1 MTVKNNVRNGKD
13 GRLSLKEEFK
23 KDGKEAVKG
32 KVKEV
37 EYRTIEWGKDAL
49 YFSYEP
55 NFLFLG
61 IVFNSNKQPK
71 LNVFLLPN
79 TLRSVIITGLIHWNL
94 NGGSSSL
101 QPRLK
106 V

>member
-61 IVFNSNKQPK
+61 RFFKSNQQLK
-71 LNVFLLPN
+71 LNVFFTGISN
-79 TLRSVIITGLIHWNL
+79 YSHNKKDQKIIH
-94 NGGSSSL
+94 S
-101 QPRLK
+101 
-106 V
+106 

>member
-1 MTVKNNVRNGKD
+1 MIFFVLLPLKAVTVKNNVRNGKD

-23 KDGKEAVKG
+23 KDGKEALKG

-61 IVFNSNKQPK
+61 IVFNSNKQPQ
-71 LNVFLLPN
+71 LNVFFFNKYKDLE
-79 TLRSVIITGLIHWNL
+79 SVITYYNI
-94 NGGSSSL
+94 
-101 QPRLK
+101 
-106 V
+106 

>member
-1 MTVKNNVRNGKD
+1 MTVKNNVRNGKG
-13 GRLSLKEEFK
+13 GRLLLKDELK
-23 KDGKEAVKG
+23 KEGKEAVKGKVGEDVKG

-61 IVFNSNKQPK
+61 RFFKSNQQLK
-71 LNVFLLPN
+71 LNVFFTGISN
-79 TLRSVIITGLIHWNL
+79 YSHNKKDQKIIH
-94 NGGSSSL
+94 S
-101 QPRLK
+101 
-106 V
+106 